1 MGLGDA
7 KARECRD
14 SGTPRCGTRK
24 RCDSGTWD
32 VGTRGRD
39 KRTTPD
45 FCAEFCKVQF
55 SVLSRKVLILYAG
68 AFVCR
73 LVADDFQRSWF
84 GLIRFLAYVTV
95 KALGT

>member
-1 MGLGDA
+1 MGRGH
-7 KARECRD
+7 
-14 SGTPRCGTRK
+14 
-24 RCDSGTWD
+24 GTWGCGDLGMWDLGMRD
-32 VGTRGRD
+32 VRTCGHD

-68 AFVCR
+68 EFVCR